1 MKEEISKKNKIFI
14 SAITAAAGFPS
25 PAENYI
31 EEYLDIGKYLV
42 NNIESTFFVRI
53 SGDSMIN
60 VGIFDNDILVVD
72 KSLTPK
78 KQSIVIASIEGEL
91 VVKKLIKDDKSKNY
105 YLKSENNNYSNI
117 KLSSHLDTIIW
128 GVVTYTIHKLI

>member
-1 MKEEISKKNKIFI
+1 MFKEKHISTV
-14 SAITAAAGFPS
+14 SAGFPS
-25 PAENYI
+25 PADNYI
-31 EEYLDIGKYLV
+31 EEKLNLNKHLIK
-42 NNIESTFFVRI
+42 NKESTFFVRV

-72 KSLTPK
+72 RGLTPT

-91 VVKKLIKDDKSKNY
+91 VVKKLIKDNKSRDY
-105 YLKSENNNYSNI
+105 YLKSENNDYPNI
-117 KLSSHLDTIIW
+117 KLSSHSDTMIW